1 VDPSADPSPSFN
13 NLSLCLLGQDLFSYY
28 TCEEIIC
35 RYPRLPMGVIFA
47 GMYAYIGSKALAAIT
62 REWGVEVAAEP
73 GGEVDPGLLQ
83 AKRIPAGTHE
93 TGVERRIGRP
103 NSERGWKR
111 GVSSRTVYD
120 DPFGDEMTSMDLEER
135 PELKDQPW
143 TRGVTLE
150 RASTNFV
157 RALMGAVYLHG
168 GRPAAKQFFQQH
180 FMSRELSISGLFDF
194 KQPTRDLSRL
204 CSREGF
210 ESPVA
215 RILSETGR
223 KSRHPVFVVGVYS
236 GNDKLGEGSGGSL
249 DEARTRAAVAA
260 LKGWYLYSPLKVR
273 VPSDVEGEGDKS
285 WEPVFIDGG
294 EVIV

>member
-1 VDPSADPSPSFN
+1 
-13 NLSLCLLGQDLFSYY
+13 
-28 TCEEIIC
+28 
-35 RYPRLPMGVIFA
+35 MGVIFA
-47 GMYAYIGSKALAAIT
+47 GMYAYIGSEALAAIT

-83 AKRIPAGTHE
+83 AKRIPAGTHGA
-93 TGVERRIGRP
+93 GVERRIGRP

-249 DEARTRAAVAA
+249 DEARTRAAVAV